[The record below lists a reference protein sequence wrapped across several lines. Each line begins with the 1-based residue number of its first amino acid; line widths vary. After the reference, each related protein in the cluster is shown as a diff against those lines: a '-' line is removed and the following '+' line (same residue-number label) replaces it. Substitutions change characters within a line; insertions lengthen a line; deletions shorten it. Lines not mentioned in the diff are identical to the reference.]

1 MASKSSNIRSIQE
14 FIHTK
19 SIEIANSPFISSNK
33 GEELSAS
40 EIAQMLEKTFNDF
53 LISPEEAEI
62 TKLEKK
68 SQKLK
73 QTIQTR
79 ENEIVKMKQK
89 FRQEYRDVTNETGN
103 LQAEFQSIQES
114 LKTFDLHI
122 DKRVE
127 QQKDQRR
134 KKEFQMEQ
142 MLNLLDESQAMEKS
156 ISSSM
161 QELKDFIQY
170 FHQGHD
176 KMISQANKIWNSKL
190 KSVIG
195 KFKVNKDA
203 MMNAIQ
209 NNLQTR
215 IIAEKATQNNLKS
228 IASSVIESFQNVDP
242 NNKIDINP
250 EIFEAHTSD
259 MILYLDSAL
268 RKVEINARQK
278 IFDQLHDVFPDFV
291 ANDKDPESALSV
303 FIDTSVQKKE
313 EEYNKLLMHR
323 QEKENQLNEQ
333 LQKALEKIKALQES
347 VSSFGGDDNIED
359 INVDGWETNR
369 KILDEKIDKLK
380 QFKSESSSMHSELID
395 SPYH

>member
-1 MASKSSNIRSIQE
+1 
-14 FIHTK
+14 
-19 SIEIANSPFISSNK
+19 
-33 GEELSAS
+33 
-40 EIAQMLEKTFNDF
+40 
-53 LISPEEAEI
+53 
-62 TKLEKK
+62 
-68 SQKLK
+68 
-73 QTIQTR
+73 
-79 ENEIVKMKQK
+79 
-89 FRQEYRDVTNETGN
+89 
-103 LQAEFQSIQES
+103 
-114 LKTFDLHI
+114 
-122 DKRVE
+122 
-127 QQKDQRR
+127 
-134 KKEFQMEQ
+134 